1 MGKKDERIDAYIAK
15 AADFA
20 RPILVHLRELI
31 HAVCPEVE
39 EAWKWSFPH
48 FIYKGDILCSMAGFK
63 EHCAFGF
70 WKAALLTDADNVL
83 SVTDRE
89 GMGHLGKITSLKD
102 LPKDTILKK
111 YLKAAM
117 KLNEDG
123 VKLPVRA
130 KAGDKEKKELAVP
143 DYFRDELKKFDK
155 AHKAFEAYSYAHK
168 KEYLQWITEAKTE
181 VTRNKRIAQTIVWLE
196 EGKSRNWKYKDC

>member
-63 EHCAFGF
+63 EHCAFWFLEGG
-70 WKAALLTDADNVL
+70 
-83 SVTDRE
+83 VT
-89 GMGHLGKITSLKD
+89 
-102 LPKDTILKK
+102 
-111 YLKAAM
+111 Y
-117 KLNEDG
+117 
-123 VKLPVRA
+123 
-130 KAGDKEKKELAVP
+130 
-143 DYFRDELKKFDK
+143 
-155 AHKAFEAYSYAHK
+155 
-168 KEYLQWITEAKTE
+168 
-181 VTRNKRIAQTIVWLE
+181 
-196 EGKSRNWKYKDC
+196 